1 MNVTEKQISEQGKPS
16 LNPFSDLNDFICIHD
31 IKLMEVLTI

>member
-16 LNPFSDLNDFICIHD
+16 LNPFSDLNDLSAFMI
-31 IKLMEVLTI
+31 LN